1 MTESI
6 ISRLTQ
12 HDVECA
18 KTVLSRGQEEDF
30 TLPVLT
36 DEEIVA
42 LDGIDQHQA
51 VELPWLSRHP
61 DQKELLC
68 NVALRSLLSKGFA
81 IPLVAEGDN
90 VPSKLGATEEIT
102 GIMALRRLGERVV
115 TAELTKESD
124 KVWLYGYVHDD
135 KVLEEL
141 VDSSGSHTFAVVDR
155 SEFPARIME
164 LANAAKVQSADEATR
179 KVTGPE
185 FEKLAPQVLGSTLGV
200 TMIRAISLAVSTFSA
215 LTIYTSA
222 TELHGLT
229 AHDEDGE
236 AQLELTKMS
245 NRTAEDKV
253 RALVDL
259 GV

>member
-1 MTESI
+1 MTDSI
-6 ISRLTQ
+6 ISKMTQ

-18 KTVLSRGQEEDF
+18 KTVLSRGQEENF
-30 TLPVLT
+30 ALPVLT

-51 VELPWLSRHP
+51 VELPWLSQHM

-81 IPLVAEGDN
+81 FPLVAEGDT

-102 GIMALRRLGERVV
+102 GVIALRRLGERVV
-115 TAELTKESD
+115 AVELTKETD
-124 KVWLYGYVHDD
+124 KVWLYGYIHDD

-141 VDSSGSHTFAVVDR
+141 VDSSGSHTFTVVDR

-164 LANAAKVQSADEATR
+164 LANAAKVQSADGDTR
-179 KVTGPE
+179 KISGPE

-200 TMIRAISLAVSTFSA
+200 TVIRAISLSLSTFSA
-215 LTIYTSA
+215 LTIYASA
-222 TELHGLT
+222 DELHGLT
-229 AHDEDGE
+229 AHDENGE
-236 AQLELTKMS
+236 ARLELTKIS
-245 NRTAEDKV
+245 SRTAEDKV

>member
-51 VELPWLSRHP
+51 VELPWLSQHP

-81 IPLVAEGDN
+81 IPLVADGDT
-90 VPSKLGATEEIT
+90 VPSNLGATEEIT

-141 VDSSGSHTFAVVDR
+141 VDSSGSHTFTVVDR
-155 SEFPARIME
+155 AEFPARIME

-179 KVTGPE
+179 KLTGPE

-200 TMIRAISLAVSTFSA
+200 TMIRAISLSVSTFSA

-236 AQLELTKMS
+236 AQLELTKIS